1 MRYLQFIGLFNLLAW
16 SIPVLAAVPFAS
28 DIVIAGREKKA
39 QGRFSLDVPAPGE
52 VIIAWMDQ
60 NSTVHYSQIDFGK
73 SGAQPGLVIADEVVC
88 ASAHQ
93 ILGLRQDNAGV
104 VRLGLNNGKFQVE
117 WTRGE
122 NGKWSAFN
130 TEVQAAQY
138 YAALG
143 GYDVNRRTGLGAFLT
158 LDSEQRSVLIYK
170 DEFDQW
176 RRKVLARD
184 QSPIS
189 RGAITMTPA
198 GEPAVAYQMLNS
210 QPTMIK
216 AGLPAKLGQATNQ
229 ANTYYPLAITADVDT
244 LYLIVALNIATI
256 TCYTSIDDGATWT
269 QAGQLAS
276 RSSYGDGAYIAA
288 AAALR
293 GGKVAA
299 LIPDGT
305 VEEGYA
311 LAVSTDS
318 GRTWE
323 CQTLPGA
330 STQSASLG
338 FDAVGELYVVYLNEK
353 DKAVHLL
360 TTRK

>member
-1 MRYLQFIGLFNLLAW
+1 MRYLQFIGLLT
-16 SIPVLAAVPFAS
+16 VLVCSLPLPAAITFTGDMIIAS
-28 DIVIAGREKKA
+28 KEKKA
-39 QGRFSLDVPAPGE
+39 QGRFGLDAPAPGD

-60 NSTVHYSQIDFGK
+60 NSAVHYSRIDFGK
-73 SGAQPGLVIADEVVC
+73 PGTKPVLVNDGEVVC

-93 ILGLRQDNAGV
+93 ILGLRRDNTGV
-104 VRLGLNNGKFQVE
+104 VRLGLNNGKYQVE
-117 WTRGE
+117 WTREE
-122 NGKWSAFN
+122 NGKWSASN
-130 TEVQAAQY
+130 TGVQAAQY

-143 GYDVNRRTGLGAFLT
+143 GYDVNRQTGLGAFFT

-189 RGAITMTPA
+189 RGALTITPD

-216 AGLPAKLGQATNQ
+216 AGLPEKLGQATNQ
-229 ANTYYPLAITADVDT
+229 ANTYYPLAIAADADT
-244 LYLIVALNIATI
+244 LYLIVSLNVASII
-256 TCYTSIDDGATWT
+256 CYTSKDGGATWT

-276 RSSYGDGAYIAA
+276 RSSYGDGAHIAA

-323 CQTLPGA
+323 KQTLPGA
-330 STQSASLG
+330 STQSSSLG
-338 FDAVGELYVVYLNEK
+338 FDADGELYVVYLNGN

>member
-1 MRYLQFIGLFNLLAW
+1 MRYLQFIGFFTLLAC
-16 SIPVLAAVPFAS
+16 SIPVLAAVTFS
-28 DIVIAGREKKA
+28 GDLVIASKEKKA
-39 QGRFSLDVPAPGE
+39 QGRFGLDAPAPGE

-60 NSTVHYSQIDFGK
+60 NSMVYYSQVSFGK
-73 SGAQPGLVIADEVVC
+73 PGTKPQLVIDSEIVC
-88 ASAHQ
+88 GLTHQ
-93 ILGLRQDNAGV
+93 ILGLRQDHAGV
-104 VRLGLNNGKFQVE
+104 VRLGLNNSKYQAE

-122 NGKWSAFN
+122 DGKWSTSN
-130 TEVQAAQY
+130 TGIQAADY
-138 YAALG
+138 YAALS
-143 GYDVNRRTGLGAFLT
+143 GYDVNRRTGLGAFFT

-176 RRKVLARD
+176 RRKVLARG

-216 AGLPAKLGQATNQ
+216 AGLPEKLGQATDQ
-229 ANTYYPLAITADVDT
+229 ANTYYPLAITADADT
-244 LYLIVALNIATI
+244 LYLIVSLNIGSI
-256 TCYTSIDDGATWT
+256 TCFTSKDNGATWT
-269 QAGQLAS
+269 PAGHLAS
-276 RSSYGDGAYIAA
+276 RSSYGDGAYITA

-338 FDAVGELYVVYLNEK
+338 FDPDGDLYVVYLNEK